1 MSRSL
6 LDLLLPPTA
15 ADGRIYGVVT
25 AVVTNNKDPDQI
37 GRVKLRFPWL
47 DDTHESWWAR
57 VAVPMA
63 GKERGLCFLPEVDDE
78 VLVAFEHGDPQFPYV
93 VGALWTSSAGPPAAN
108 ADGKNNLRVISSRSG
123 MILRFDDTKDAE
135 AVTLS
140 DKDGKCC
147 LVIDMAAGTVSLTA
161 DADLTITATN
171 GALKLSGNGVEIVS
185 QGDLKLG
192 AAAAGELKVDG
203 ELTIKGATV
212 NIN

>member
-6 LDLLLPPTA
+6 LDLLLPPAST
-15 ADGRIYGVVT
+15 DGRIYGVVT
-25 AVVTNNKDPDQI
+25 AVVTNNKDPDQL

-47 DDTHESWWAR
+47 DDDHESWWAR
-57 VAVPMA
+57 VATPTA
-63 GKERGLCFLPEVDDE
+63 GKDRGICFLPEVDDE

-93 VGALWTSSAGPPAAN
+93 VGALWTSAAGPPATN
-108 ADGKNNLRVISSRSG
+108 ADGKNNLRVIASRSG
-123 MILRFDDTKDAE
+123 MTLRFDDTKDAE
-135 AVTLS
+135 TVTLS

-147 LVIDMAAGTVSLTA
+147 LVIDMANAKVTLTA

-171 GALKLSGNGVEIVS
+171 GALKLSGKGVEIVS

-192 AAAAGELKVDG
+192 ASGAGELKADG
-203 ELTIKGATV
+203 DLVIKGTSV